1 MRTLRTCLVGLL
13 LLSGVSTGV
22 ATAQIV
28 APPPANCSVDSSAV
42 NCNTLSGQE
51 AALDVWP
58 MPPPAAAA
66 PSAGSAPTPVPRAVL
81 SRARFTG

>member
-13 LLSGVSTGV
+13 LLSGVGTGV

-28 APPPANCSVDSSAV
+28 APPPANCSVDSSPV

-51 AALDVWP
+51 AALEVWP

-66 PSAGSAPTPVPRAVL
+66 TGSAPTPVPRAVL